1 MNMNNTKLEKWHAKY
16 PLLKEVFKNH
26 ALRGLE
32 YGTNSDGYLTVKGS
46 KSVCFPFIEDGE
58 LEIGSA
64 LPMKVQD
71 VPVGEFVTRKP
82 DSKKLYRKNEG
93 SYERASNKYWLE
105 AWDHTGNDIGLKRDT
120 IVWL

>member
-1 MNMNNTKLEKWHAKY
+1 
-16 PLLKEVFKNH
+16 
-26 ALRGLE
+26 
-32 YGTNSDGYLTVKGS
+32 
-46 KSVCFPFIEDGE
+46 
-58 LEIGSA
+58 
-64 LPMKVQD
+64 
-71 VPVGEFVTRKP
+71 VTRQP